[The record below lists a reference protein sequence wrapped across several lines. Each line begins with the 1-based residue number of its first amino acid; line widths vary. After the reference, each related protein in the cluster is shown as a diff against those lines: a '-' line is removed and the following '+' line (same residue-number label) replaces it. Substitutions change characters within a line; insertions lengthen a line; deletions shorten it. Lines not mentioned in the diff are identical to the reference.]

1 MPIIS
6 VPRKLSRAVAE
17 NETLLGVEGGGF
29 QVYLGMKIELTSA
42 YSLWKPRRIPAFPL
56 ISLSNSFP
64 QSSANCEVFIPSGL
78 GILANVSMVAV
89 GIQTD
94 HSAILHTALNN
105 APSFEWILWI
115 QERMTGNGKCES
127 NLSRPVLFPD
137 VTPALNH
144 NQMPRE

>member
-1 MPIIS
+1 MPVIS
-6 VPRKLSRAVAE
+6 VPWKLSRAVAE
-17 NETLLGVEGGGF
+17 NETLLAGVGI
-29 QVYLGMKIELTSA
+29 QVCLGTKIELTSSC
-42 YSLWKPRRIPAFPL
+42 SLWKPRSRPAFPL

-64 QSSANCEVFIPSGL
+64 QSSANCEVVIPSGL

-94 HSAILHTALNN
+94 HSAILHTVLNN
-105 APSFEWILWI
+105 APSSEWLLWI
-115 QERMTGNGKCES
+115 QERMTGDGKCES